1 MAMANK
7 IADFYDAFRQTF
19 TGGRVLMT
27 AAVDALLADVIAPRS
42 AARPGDA
49 IESSSGEH

>member
-27 AAVDALLADVIAPRS
+27 AAVDALLADVNS
-42 AARPGDA
+42 AAVGGPSRRCD
-49 IESSSGEH
+49 